1 MPVDIDRI
9 SEIVAETAETEV
21 RPRFRALAEG
31 EVREKSAGEL
41 VTVADEAAEAALSR
55 RLRDELPGSV
65 VLGEEAAAN
74 EPAVFDYLA
83 GDDPVWVIDPVDGTG
98 NFARGVATFAVML
111 ALVRR
116 GETHAAWIH
125 EPVAGRMTV
134 ASHGAGAWL
143 DGERL
148 RLPPPPKEA
157 AAMRGTLHA
166 SGYGTPSLRRRLDK
180 RRHLVDAVPS
190 LRCAGA
196 EYVRMARGEQHFSIF
211 TKLAP
216 WDHAPGTLI
225 LTESGGVARL
235 SDGRTYAPQVDEAEA
250 LLLAP
255 NNASWDTLHRTL
267 LAADDHS

>member
-1 MPVDIDRI
+1 MPIDIDRI
-9 SEIVAETAETEV
+9 SAIVAETAEAEV
-21 RPRFRALAEG
+21 RPRFRALAKG
-31 EVREKSAGEL
+31 DVREKSAGDL
-41 VTVADEAAEAALSR
+41 VTVADEAAEAALAR

-74 EPAVFDYLA
+74 EPAVLDYLA

-116 GETHAAWIH
+116 GETNAAWIH

-134 ASHGAGAWL
+134 ASRGAGAWL

-148 RLPPPPKEA
+148 WRPAPPRHA
-157 AAMRGTLHA
+157 ANMQGTLHA
-166 SGYGTPSLRRRLDK
+166 SAHGTPSLRRRLDK
-180 RRHLVDAVPS
+180 RRHLVDAVTS

-196 EYVRMARGEQHFSIF
+196 EYVRMARGTQHFSIF

-225 LTESGGVARL
+225 LAEAGGATRL
-235 SDGRTYAPQVDEAEA
+235 SDGRAYTPQVRDAEA

-255 NNASWDTLHRTL
+255 DEASWDTLYRTL
-267 LAADDHS
+267 LAPDNDE